1 MEVLCMLYYLSLCT
15 VIVDMN
21 NTTKNAAIS
30 AAGTFGESKTPLACE
45 FSEIYHS
52 TIYLSCQAN

>member
-1 MEVLCMLYYLSLCT
+1 MEALFMLCYLSVCT
-15 VIVDMN
+15 VKVDTS
-21 NTTKNAAIS
+21 NTTKTQQS

-52 TIYLSCQAN
+52 TIYLSHQAN